1 MSWTLAAIPIQF
13 CARAW
18 KLTSL
23 HRVHTVKAILLKNTP
38 VQQVKLKNQKASNL
52 GGNETDI
59 IGNNSFCFTNLG
71 TNSHKSELKWLSTFT
86 NIKFGWNFQK
96 KKEYAYNMVRKKF
109 NNTQHNDP
117 NY

>member
-1 MSWTLAAIPIQF
+1 M
-13 CARAW
+13 
-18 KLTSL
+18 
-23 HRVHTVKAILLKNTP
+23 
-38 VQQVKLKNQKASNL
+38 KNQKASNL

-71 TNSHKSELKWLSTFT
+71 TNSHKVRIEVTVNFYKYKVRM
-86 NIKFGWNFQK
+86 KFSKKKKKK

-109 NNTQHNDP
+109 NYTQHNDP